1 MSGQKSSSDSD
12 PRILT
17 LKSGTS
23 IGASIAY
30 HSTPGFSPGIVF
42 MTGFMSD
49 MTGGKALALEQLA
62 TDRGKAFLRFDYQG
76 HGASSGD
83 FADGTIG
90 IWSGDA
96 LAAFD
101 ELTEGP
107 QIIVGSSMGGWMM
120 LLTAIARSDRVAG
133 MVGIAAAPDFTE
145 DLLPKE
151 LTQKQLTEINE
162 KGFVIV
168 PSEYEDDYT
177 ITKALFDDGRNNL
190 VLRQEIPLDCPVRL
204 LHGMGDIS
212 VPWETAL
219 RIQEKLR
226 SDDVKVI
233 LIKEGDHRLSEE
245 HDLARLTR
253 TVGQLLDQVS

>member
-1 MSGQKSSSDSD
+1 
-12 PRILT
+12 
-17 LKSGTS
+17 
-23 IGASIAY
+23 
-30 HSTPGFSPGIVF
+30 
-42 MTGFMSD
+42 
-49 MTGGKALALEQLA
+49 
-62 TDRGKAFLRFDYQG
+62 
-76 HGASSGD
+76 
-83 FADGTIG
+83 
-90 IWSGDA
+90 
-96 LAAFD
+96 
-101 ELTEGP
+101 
-107 QIIVGSSMGGWMM
+107 
-120 LLTAIARSDRVAG
+120 VAG

-177 ITKALFDDGRNNL
+177 FTKALFDDGRNNL